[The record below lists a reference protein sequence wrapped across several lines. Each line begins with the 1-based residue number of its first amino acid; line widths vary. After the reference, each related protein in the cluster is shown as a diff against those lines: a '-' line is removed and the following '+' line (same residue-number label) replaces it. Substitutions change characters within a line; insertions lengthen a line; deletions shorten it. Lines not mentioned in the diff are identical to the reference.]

1 MKKRSRA
8 EADPHSPPSNPV
20 PPSILDPPPPF
31 PPIFLPMAGGSS
43 LGARRAFASS
53 LLEPFYGP
61 EVEAMKQIGI
71 KNLDEGVVGYSFDLA
86 PLREQSSA
94 QECLNG
100 SSSKGNVGEV
110 GGSLPIDLIPLIQTS
125 LIPLTPSKPRLV
137 NSTDGPHEMDNHT
150 TTMPIRIYM
159 IAVHCWNILY
169 TFATY
174 LSAGSSGGTAPFS
187 LHQQRIFT

>member
-1 MKKRSRA
+1 
-8 EADPHSPPSNPV
+8 
-20 PPSILDPPPPF
+20 
-31 PPIFLPMAGGSS
+31 MAGGSS

-53 LLEPFYGP
+53 RLEPFYGP

-125 LIPLTPSKPRLV
+125 LIPLTPSKPHLI
-137 NSTDGPHEMDNHT
+137 NSTDGLDSIYTLCGWVTYFFLQGSANYLVIKQIRYHRLVLLHGYKLPTLGPFWTLHSNPVDIIRVLGFSNTSYPIKVDKVNPH
-150 TTMPIRIYM
+150 I
-159 IAVHCWNILY
+159 V
-169 TFATY
+169 
-174 LSAGSSGGTAPFS
+174 GVK
-187 LHQQRIFT
+187 